1 MDEAIGPVDITRTWS
16 AMDGRYSYRITW
28 TAEQLRRIGQAI
40 EQGEEA
46 YLKRLEQVIR
56 WALNQAIA
64 HQIPETN
71 ELKAD
76 VQARLEGVRPS
87 AFQWHQDDRR

>member
-1 MDEAIGPVDITRTWS
+1 MDEAIGPVDIKRTWS
-16 AMDGRYSYRITW
+16 AMDGRYSYRIAW

-46 YLKRLEQVIR
+46 YLEQLEQAIR

-64 HQIPETN
+64 HRIPETN

-87 AFQWHQDDRR
+87 DFQWRQDDRR